1 MIAVSKNVY
10 LDKFDDIVNKYSNIY
25 HTKTKMKTADVRSGM
40 YVDCSFENR
49 EKDPKFKVGDSVRI
63 SKYKKYLKKD
73 ASKLVR
79 KSLCY

>member
-40 YVDCSFENR
+40 YVDYSFENS
-49 EKDPKFKVGDSVRI
+49 EKDPKFKDRVRI

>member
-1 MIAVSKNVY
+1 MIAVSKNVD

-25 HTKTKMKTADVRSGM
+25 HTKTKMKTVDVRSGM
-40 YVDCSFENR
+40 NVDYSFENS
-49 EKDPKFKVGDSVRI
+49 EKDPKFKVGDRVRI

>member
-40 YVDCSFENR
+40 YVDWSFENR